1 MTVTDGKQGTPLQL
15 FGCCSVRTPK
25 QTANELSV
33 LCDAKVSVII
43 LSGTGKLHEYTS
55 DSTSTKE
62 IIDIYQRALR
72 TDIWSSQYE
81 KMQEHLKKLKEKN
94 RSLRMQISR
103 RMGECLNGLDFKEL
117 YELEQEMQDA
127 VNNIRERKFKRAKQ
141 NINYLTDGIKDD
153 PDYGLVEGP
162 GGHYDS
168 IAGAYPNGIPG
179 ILALGLQLNQ
189 PNYS

>member
-1 MTVTDGKQGTPLQL
+1 
-15 FGCCSVRTPK
+15 
-25 QTANELSV
+25 
-33 LCDAKVSVII
+33 
-43 LSGTGKLHEYTS
+43 
-55 DSTSTKE
+55 
-62 IIDIYQRALR
+62 
-72 TDIWSSQYE
+72 
-81 KMQEHLKKLKEKN
+81 
-94 RSLRMQISR
+94 MQISR

-127 VNNIRERKFKRAKQ
+127 VNNIRERKYKVLSNQIDTTNKKFKRAKQ

>member
-1 MTVTDGKQGTPLQL
+1 
-15 FGCCSVRTPK
+15 
-25 QTANELSV
+25 
-33 LCDAKVSVII
+33 
-43 LSGTGKLHEYTS
+43 
-55 DSTSTKE
+55 
-62 IIDIYQRALR
+62 
-72 TDIWSSQYE
+72 
-81 KMQEHLKKLKEKN
+81 
-94 RSLRMQISR
+94 MQISR

-127 VNNIRERKFKRAKQ
+127 VNNIRERKYKVLSNQIDTTNKKFKRAKQ

-162 GGHYDS
+162 GGHYSS